1 MTTRNAEGDTI
12 SADVLVAR
20 SDRGAVE
27 VDGVRYRGAVLLRGT
42 TGGVTAVNRVD
53 LEAYLRGVVPLE
65 MGRGRARSD
74 MEAMKA
80 QAVAARTFAVRHL
93 GRRGHLG
100 FDLFGSV
107 LDQAYGGAGAEDA
120 RATEAVEA
128 TRGEV
133 LMYGGQVIEAY
144 YHASCGGRTAA
155 VEEVWNAAPRPF
167 LRSVSEAKPGGGWYC
182 EGSGGLRWTETW
194 DEPALLELV
203 RGTVLAGDLRRDLT
217 RVDSLAVTR
226 RSSSGRVAELTF
238 WTNLGEQRVRSD
250 SIRWVL
256 RPEPDRILGSTD
268 FELETRGDE
277 RVIELI
283 VNGTGR
289 GHGVGLCQAGALGRA
304 RSG

>member
-1 MTTRNAEGDTI
+1 MRSPRHAPRILAAGLLVLTGGCALAGPAAERAGPYAAARDGREPVVRVGVRVDASFVRLDSDELLLLMDEQGRVLDRGTGPWLVEGSEGGLTTRNAEGDTI

-107 LDQAYGGAGAEDA
+107 LDQVYGGAGAEDA

-133 LMYGGQVIEAY
+133 LMYGGQV
-144 YHASCGGRTAA
+144 
-155 VEEVWNAAPRPF
+155 N
-167 LRSVSEAKPGGGWYC
+167 
-182 EGSGGLRWTETW
+182 
-194 DEPALLELV
+194 
-203 RGTVLAGDLRRDLT
+203 
-217 RVDSLAVTR
+217 
-226 RSSSGRVAELTF
+226 
-238 WTNLGEQRVRSD
+238 
-250 SIRWVL
+250 
-256 RPEPDRILGSTD
+256 
-268 FELETRGDE
+268 
-277 RVIELI
+277 
-283 VNGTGR
+283 
-289 GHGVGLCQAGALGRA
+289 
-304 RSG
+304 